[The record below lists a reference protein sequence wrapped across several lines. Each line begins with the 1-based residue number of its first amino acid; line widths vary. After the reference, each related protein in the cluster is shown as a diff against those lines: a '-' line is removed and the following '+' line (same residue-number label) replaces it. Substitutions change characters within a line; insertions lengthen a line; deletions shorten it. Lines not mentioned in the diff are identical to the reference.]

1 VSFAEEEGQRV
12 VVVVVVV
19 VVVPKLPA
27 RGRSCSS
34 HKEAAS
40 FLAET
45 GVERPPAAAAAAAAT
60 PSYAWLLNTFQLGT
74 GVLGPVLLLAIIPLF
89 TRKPCDEGGGGHV
102 PASIHPS
109 SSLSCCCLFPRAS
122 HPLAASVLS
131 PEPENQHSK
140 PTLHWI
146 PRTILHLLLQS
157 KLLFRTH
164 LSPAHGQ
171 TTTAE
176 SKNTNQAQALVKTK
190 KEKKNSSTKRALPL
204 LQLQHRQFAFSI
216 RNHPLLIINSLTT
229 STSKPRG
236 NPHDSTRIQA

>member
-1 VSFAEEEGQRV
+1 VSFAEEEGHR

-19 VVVPKLPA
+19 VVVPKLPG

-45 GVERPPAAAAAAAAT
+45 GVERTPTAAAAAAT

-89 TRKPCDEGGGGHV
+89 TRKPCDEGGGGHD

-131 PEPENQHSK
+131 PEPEDQHSK

-176 SKNTNQAQALVKTK
+176 SKNTNQDQALVTTK
-190 KEKKNSSTKRALPL
+190 KEKNSSTKRALPL
-204 LQLQHRQFAFSI
+204 LQHQHRQFAFSI
-216 RNHPLLIINSLTT
+216 RNHPLLIMNSLTT
-229 STSKPRG
+229 STRKLRGKSPRL
-236 NPHDSTRIQA
+236 N

>member
-1 VSFAEEEGQRV
+1 ML
-12 VVVVVVV
+12 
-19 VVVPKLPA
+19 VPKLPG

-45 GVERPPAAAAAAAAT
+45 GVERPPAAAVT

-204 LQLQHRQFAFSI
+204 LQRQHRQFAFSI

-236 NPHDSTRIQA
+236 NPQDSARTQA

>member
-19 VVVPKLPA
+19 VVPKLPG
-27 RGRSCSS
+27 RGTSCSS

-45 GVERPPAAAAAAAAT
+45 GVERPPAAAAAAAT

-89 TRKPCDEGGGGHV
+89 TRKPCDEGGGGHD

-109 SSLSCCCLFPRAS
+109 SSLSCCCLFPRVS
-122 HPLAASVLS
+122 HALAASVLS

-146 PRTILHLLLQS
+146 PRKILHLLLQS

-164 LSPAHGQ
+164 LSPTHGQ

-176 SKNTNQAQALVKTK
+176 SKNTNQAQALAKTN
-190 KEKKNSSTKRALPL
+190 EKKNSSTKRALPL
-204 LQLQHRQFAFSI
+204 LQHQHRQFAFSI
-216 RNHPLLIINSLTT
+216 RNHPLLIIISLTT

-236 NPHDSTRIQA
+236 NPQDSTRIQA